1 MANYVAKSDGV
12 PVVQIFPERNT
23 VKLENGTE
31 IEYEQLVLA
40 LGMKE
45 DNDAIKGFK
54 EAWNDDFCPVYTTL
68 NSPKWTAGHSK
79 EVRWI
84 GHYTHGDAYFY
95 IPKYPFKGEIAA
107 YHFLQAWDYW
117 EYYRKIGKVSPLS
130 SLTVVNAND
139 TFSQFDKEA
148 HEYILKE
155 CQKRGINVLF
165 NTQLTE
171 VKGNERKITLRNADG
186 SSVEKDFNNLY
197 VLPKAHVPDLFTKSG
212 LAVGFSYLGR

>member
-1 MANYVAKSDGV
+1 MANYVASSDGV
-12 PVVQIFPERNT
+12 SVVQIFPERNT

-45 DNDAIKGFK
+45 DNDDIKGFK
-54 EAWNDDFCPVYTTL
+54 EAWNDDMCPVYTTL
-68 NSPKWTAGHSK
+68 NSTKWTAGHAK
-79 EVRWI
+79 ETRWI
-84 GHYTHGDAYFY
+84 GNYNHGDAYFY

-117 EYYRKIGKVSPLS
+117 EYYRKIGKLSPLS

-155 CQKRGINVLF
+155 CNKRGIKVLF

-171 VKGNERKITLRNADG
+171 VKGNERKITLRSADG
-186 SSVEKDFNNLY
+186 SSVDRDFNNLY
-197 VLPKAHVPDLFTKSG
+197 VLPKAHVPDVFEKSG
-212 LAVGFSYLGR
+212 LAVIETNLG